1 MRYFDRFL
9 PTVPISEGEKSNN
22 EVSEVVE
29 DSCTELIDVSD
40 YKCEC
45 DDKVDLDSESDT
57 VSCQSFAWYVKH
69 YNFKRAQCL
78 KITENVTFN
87 SASEASYVYTLH

>member
-1 MRYFDRFL
+1 MRYFDGFL

-57 VSCQSFAWYVKH
+57 VSCQSFTWYVKH
-69 YNFKRAQCL
+69 SNFKRAQCL
-78 KITENVTFN
+78 KITENVSF
-87 SASEASYVYTLH
+87 

>member
-1 MRYFDRFL
+1 MRYFDGFL

-57 VSCQSFAWYVKH
+57 VSCQSFTWYAFQFQ
-69 YNFKRAQCL
+69 FKRFTVFENHRTSLIL
-78 KITENVTFN
+78 KNKNCKNLLIQF
-87 SASEASYVYTLH
+87 